1 MSPRQRLRAAPSAPA
16 APRPIAA
23 PDDDELVRAAQQGD
37 RLAFEA
43 LFRRHVQAVHA
54 RLTRLIGYSEEREDL
69 VQQVF
74 FRFHQSLPRF
84 RGESS
89 VATYLHGIV
98 VHVAYEAL
106 RKRSRATRP
115 LTEHE
120 LDRLVANDGT
130 PEASARQREQLAR
143 IFRLLDRLK
152 PKKRVA
158 FVLHVIE
165 GLPLTEVAALMR
177 AEPRAVGQRV
187 AYARRELLQLLEREE
202 RQGSVEVDHE

>member
-16 APRPIAA
+16 APRPIDA

-43 LFRRHVQAVHA
+43 LFRRHVQVVHA

-130 PEASARQREQLAR
+130 PEASARR
-143 IFRLLDRLK
+143 ICPGVASADNRASRNPAIGGN
-152 PKKRVA
+152 PKAAISRPRVS
-158 FVLHVIE
+158 
-165 GLPLTEVAALMR
+165 
-177 AEPRAVGQRV
+177 
-187 AYARRELLQLLEREE
+187 RRT
-202 RQGSVEVDHE
+202 